1 MITFENDFTAF
12 TISLLLTMHSIA
24 FFWVRIGLQNENTWV
39 DERALDRNDTT
50 MLYITAIYWVTATLT
65 TVGYGDVK
73 SQITYEYVY
82 TMFTEFVGIGF
93 FSFIMGSINTV
104 LLTDVGESDEIAEKI
119 EQVDIWLVAL
129 DNAKK
134 EKSLPNV
141 LYNSIKVYIKNQLM
155 LDHNRI
161 VKGYIFFD

>member
-1 MITFENDFTAF
+1 MFQTYLLKLLRLAQVGNLNKIMLEMVTLLEKNGLAKQTVNKLRYFTAF

-24 FFWVRIGLQNENTWV
+24 CIWVRIGLEDENTWI
-39 DERALDRNDTT
+39 DERNLERSDMT

-73 SQITYEYVY
+73 SQITKEYVY

-119 EQVDIWLVAL
+119 E
-129 DNAKK
+129 
-134 EKSLPNV
+134 
-141 LYNSIKVYIKNQLM
+141 
-155 LDHNRI
+155 
-161 VKGYIFFD
+161 

>member
-1 MITFENDFTAF
+1 
-12 TISLLLTMHSIA
+12 MHSIA
-24 FFWVRIGLQNENTWV
+24 CFWVKIGTENENTWV
-39 DERALDRNDTT
+39 DERELDKEDLVN
-50 MLYITAIYWVTATLT
+50 LYITAIYWVTTTLT

-73 SQITYEYVY
+73 SQIRNEYVY

-104 LLTDVGESDEIAEKI
+104 LLADVGETDEIVEKI
-119 EQVDIWLVAL
+119 DQVDIWLVAL

-141 LYNSIKVYIKNQLM
+141 LYNSIKEYIKNQLIW
-155 LDHNRI
+155 DNNRI
-161 VKGYIFFD
+161 LVGYIFFDQLKPSLRFALT